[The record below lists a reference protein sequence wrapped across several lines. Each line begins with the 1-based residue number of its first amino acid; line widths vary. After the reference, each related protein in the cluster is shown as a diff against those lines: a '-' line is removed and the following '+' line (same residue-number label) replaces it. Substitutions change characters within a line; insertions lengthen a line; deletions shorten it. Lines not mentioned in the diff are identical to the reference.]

1 MEETELYEALTIE
14 WQKEMISILQDTLKK
29 YKVDNVLAKEIVGEF
44 TFDFAMLHDQ
54 HEIHVDGQDFN
65 PRIGF
70 DDFDGNILIS
80 EDDSFLHEYAFENTH
95 EAYENSK

>member
-1 MEETELYEALTIE
+1 MMDEIELYEALTNQ
-14 WQKEMISILQDTLKK
+14 WQKEMISILQNTLKK
-29 YKVDNVLAKEIVGEF
+29 YKVDDALAKEIVGDF

-54 HEIHVDGQDFN
+54 YEIHVDGQDFN

-80 EDDSFLHEYAFENTH
+80 EDDSFLHEYAYENTQN
-95 EAYENSK
+95 AYKK